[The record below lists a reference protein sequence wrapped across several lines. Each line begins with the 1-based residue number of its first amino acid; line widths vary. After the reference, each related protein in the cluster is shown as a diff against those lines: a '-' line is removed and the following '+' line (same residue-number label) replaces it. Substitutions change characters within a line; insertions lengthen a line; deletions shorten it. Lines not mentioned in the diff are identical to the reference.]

1 MVVWNSAILYE
12 LCITSIN
19 GQKTQ
24 RQQLKRCLLA
34 LPSKMITLNM
44 VEMTNPEFLMI

>member
-1 MVVWNSAILYE
+1 MVWNSAILYE

-19 GQKTQ
+19 SPKAR

-34 LPSKMITLNM
+34 LPSKMITLL
-44 VEMTNPEFLMI
+44 TWSK